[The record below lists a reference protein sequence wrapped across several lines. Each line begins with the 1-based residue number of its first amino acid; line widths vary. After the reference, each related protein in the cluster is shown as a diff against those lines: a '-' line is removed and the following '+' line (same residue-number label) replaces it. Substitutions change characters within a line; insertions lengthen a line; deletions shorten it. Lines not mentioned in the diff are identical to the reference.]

1 MIRQC
6 MIAPTLARSSS
17 HQYPP
22 TLSTIS
28 DGTRWIRRPMT
39 SIAKTDVEKEVLDS
53 VAADDA
59 PRIIKPPPIS
69 LCQLDNHPDYRLQ
82 QARVRLANQSCDMV
96 KTVQH
101 GVSSIQSIENPVR
114 SNDGTSSGAL
124 AADRLRMARRRA
136 FENMAT
142 KSFSSVEKPVQIN
155 TFPQSE
161 ASIVKEK
168 RVYQSIENPIR
179 SNDGTS
185 SGAIAAD
192 RLRMA
197 RRKAL
202 QNISQIEQTSPRA
215 NSTSQTSIQGTIKE
229 HGIDI
234 TAIESKV
241 KKNDGTSSGAT
252 AADRLRIARRK
263 AIEKMKQQSDG
274 QD

>member
-1 MIRQC
+1 MIRQY
-6 MIAPTLARSSS
+6 MIATLARRSS

-22 TLSTIS
+22 TSSTIS
-28 DGTRWIRRPMT
+28 VGTRWIRRPMT
-39 SIAKTDVEKEVLDS
+39 SIAKTDVEKEKRDS

-59 PRIIKPPPIS
+59 PDS
-69 LCQLDNHPDYRLQ
+69 LCQLNNHPDYRLQ
-82 QARVRLANQSCDMV
+82 QARVRLANQSGDMV

-161 ASIVKEK
+161 ASIMKEK
-168 RVYQSIENPIR
+168 RVSYQSIENPIR

-197 RRKAL
+197 RTKAL

-252 AADRLRIARRK
+252 AADRLRMARRR

-274 QD
+274 LD